1 MHTFDVY
8 RLYCCLLCLWFLV
21 CLPWIGSRGRNQIKT
36 KCNITLRAF
45 RFASDRVCN
54 IWNVYFSESFR
65 CGGKALVL
73 LLPPPPP
80 GCLLGNGDRGA
91 TAQNKRRVIF
101 NTASATNFHS
111 LLFRFGS
118 FFCWPRGWFWI
129 VRTAALSDG
138 ICFWYRVLMLW
149 SGEAWICLSRVW
161 VHNLE
166 PKRRAALRFPS
177 FWVQNFAL
185 SFSRM
190 TTSPRLYFWSWTGS
204 PLRKERY
211 FAYLRM
217 LRLVVSELLF
227 FAASK

>member
-65 CGGKALVL
+65 CDGKALVL

-80 GCLLGNGDRGA
+80 GCLLGNGDRA

-101 NTASATNFHS
+101 NTASVTNFHS
-111 LLFRFGS
+111 LLFRFVLS
-118 FFCWPRGWFWI
+118 FAGLVVGFDLFALLLAFRTEFVFDIVCW
-129 VRTAALSDG
+129 
-138 ICFWYRVLMLW
+138 
-149 SGEAWICLSRVW
+149 CLSGGSL
-161 VHNLE
+161 NM
-166 PKRRAALRFPS
+166 S
-177 FWVQNFAL
+177 L
-185 SFSRM
+185 SCVG
-190 TTSPRLYFWSWTGS
+190 T
-204 PLRKERY
+204 
-211 FAYLRM
+211 
-217 LRLVVSELLF
+217 
-227 FAASK
+227 

>member
-91 TAQNKRRVIF
+91 TTQNKRRVIF

-111 LLFRFGS
+111 LLFRFVLS
-118 FFCWPRGWFWI
+118 FAGLVVGFELFALLLFRTEFVFDIVCW
-129 VRTAALSDG
+129 
-138 ICFWYRVLMLW
+138 
-149 SGEAWICLSRVW
+149 CLSGGSL
-161 VHNLE
+161 NM
-166 PKRRAALRFPS
+166 S
-177 FWVQNFAL
+177 L
-185 SFSRM
+185 SCVG
-190 TTSPRLYFWSWTGS
+190 T
-204 PLRKERY
+204 
-211 FAYLRM
+211 
-217 LRLVVSELLF
+217 
-227 FAASK
+227 

>member
-8 RLYCCLLCLWFLV
+8 RLYCCLLCFWFLV

-80 GCLLGNGDRGA
+80 PGCLLGNGDRA

-101 NTASATNFHS
+101 NTASTTNFHS
-111 LLFRFGS
+111 LLFRF
-118 FFCWPRGWFWI
+118 
-129 VRTAALSDG
+129 V
-138 ICFWYRVLMLW
+138 
-149 SGEAWICLSRVW
+149 
-161 VHNLE
+161 
-166 PKRRAALRFPS
+166 
-177 FWVQNFAL
+177 L
-185 SFSRM
+185 SFA
-190 TTSPRLYFWSWTGS
+190 G
-204 PLRKERY
+204 
-211 FAYLRM
+211 
-217 LRLVVSELLF
+217 LVVGFDFCSHCCSFGRNLF
-227 FAASK
+227 LISCADALIGGSLNMSLSCVGT

>member
-36 KCNITLRAF
+36 KCSNITPC
-45 RFASDRVCN
+45 VQICIWPGCN

-111 LLFRFGS
+111 LLFRFVLS
-118 FFCWPRGWFWI
+118 FAGLVVGFDLFALLLFRTEFVFDIVCWCFDRGKLEY
-129 VRTAALSDG
+129 VSLV
-138 ICFWYRVLMLW
+138 CV
-149 SGEAWICLSRVW
+149 C

-185 SFSRM
+185 FQPNDNFPSSIFLILNRFSPP
-190 TTSPRLYFWSWTGS
+190 TESC
-204 PLRKERY
+204 